1 VRRLVV
7 VLLVL
12 FTTLAALPGVD
23 ATGDAVPATV
33 CARFA
38 PAADQRAALADPEL
52 DEVSG
57 LAASRTQPPLL
68 WVHDDSGGAPEVYA
82 VRPDGALVGTYT
94 VERAVATDWEDIA
107 VGPGP
112 ERGTSYLYVGDI
124 GDNRGQR
131 DHVTVYRVPEP
142 AAQIAPTGTLTG
154 TAVIELRYPDHPVDA
169 ESLFVDPRTGDL
181 FVIDKRLT
189 AGIARVFRAPA
200 RMLVD
205 GPTVELREVTSFT
218 LGLLTIVTG
227 ADISPDGSTVLVR
240 TYDRVVAFSRPKH
253 GTIAAAFR
261 RPPCDAP
268 QIDEPQGEALG
279 FAANGASYFTI
290 SEGRGAAI
298 HRFTVRPRLADRG
311 TTRSAAEEGAP
322 SERPR

>member
-1 VRRLVV
+1 VTRVA

-12 FTTLAALPGVD
+12 LTSFGTPPAVAA
-23 ATGDAVPATV
+23 TRPATRPDV

-38 PAADQRAALADPEL
+38 PAVEPQVTLADPDL

-68 WVHDDSGGAPEVYA
+68 WVHNDSGGAPAVHA
-82 VRPDGALVGTYT
+82 VRPDGALVGTYI
-94 VERAVATDWEDIA
+94 VEGATASDWEDIA

-112 ERGTSYLYVGDI
+112 DRSTSYVYVGDL
-124 GDNRGQR
+124 GDNRAER
-131 DHVTVYRVPEP
+131 EHVTVYRVPEP
-142 AAQIAPTGTLTG
+142 DAPIATTGTLSG
-154 TAVIELRYPDHPVDA
+154 TAAIDLRYPEHPVDA
-169 ESLFVDPRTGDL
+169 ESLFVDPRTGNL
-181 FVIDKRLT
+181 FVIDKSFT
-189 AGIARVFRAPA
+189 TGIARVFRAPA
-200 RMLVD
+200 DALVD
-205 GPTVELREVTSFT
+205 GATVSLREVASFT
-218 LGLLTIVTG
+218 LGFPTIVTG
-227 ADISPDGSTVLVR
+227 ADLSPDGSTVLVR

-253 GTIAAAFR
+253 GTMAAAFR

-290 SEGRGAAI
+290 SEGRGEAV
-298 HRFTVRPRLADRG
+298 HRFTVRPRLWNRG
-311 TTRSAAEEGAP
+311 TTRSAAGEGAP